1 MRRKF
6 RQIEENGHHWRQLN
20 FLTVQWQTA
29 DEFQIVLMIA
39 YNVWLYSMYKYNV
52 LYKSICT
59 FYILY
64 CTEHICTVKY
74 GIISVWRTKKRGIAV
89 HSTRKHF
96 AHYLLSAQYVLN

>member
-20 FLTVQWQTA
+20 FPTVQWQTA

-59 FYILY
+59 FYVQLNMELY
-64 CTEHICTVKY
+64 LY
-74 GIISVWRTKKRGIAV
+74 GEQKKRNCRTYR
-89 HSTRKHF
+89 TRKHF
-96 AHYLLSAQYVLN
+96 THYLLSAQYVLN

>member
-29 DEFQIVLMIA
+29 DEFQILLMIA

-59 FYILY
+59 FYVQLNMELY
-64 CTEHICTVKY
+64 LYGEQKNEGLPYIVQENISLIICFLHNMYSIKNNV
-74 GIISVWRTKKRGIAV
+74 
-89 HSTRKHF
+89 
-96 AHYLLSAQYVLN
+96 